1 MAEKNTTFGDKTNSS
16 LLGINQVIGDN
27 LQNLEEFKKQIFFDL
42 RCCCPAIIKSINYEE
57 MTVSVQPVIKEKI
70 KFGTQEI
77 KEFQLPEIFDVPL
90 IFLSSNQGINIS
102 FPVKEEDEC
111 LLFFADTCIDT
122 WWQSGGIQSQ
132 FEERRHD
139 MSDCFC
145 LPCQMSQKNKIND
158 ITESLKLKYKNSEFE
173 IKEDG
178 IYINGF
184 NINNHRH
191 QVQIGDQVYTT
202 SAWIQSKGELNEV

>member
-70 KFGTQEI
+70 KFGTQEL
-77 KEFQLPEIFDVPL
+77 KEFQLPEISDVPL
-90 IFLSSNQGINIS
+90 IFLSSNQGINIT

-111 LLFFADTCIDT
+111 LLFFSDTCIDT

-139 MSDCFC
+139 LSDCFC

-191 QVQIGDQVYTT
+191 QVRIGDQVYTT
-202 SAWIQSKGELNEV
+202 TTWV

>member
-1 MAEKNTTFGDKTNSS
+1 MAEKNTTFGDKTSSS

-70 KFGTQEI
+70 KFGTQEV

-90 IFLSSNQGINIS
+90 IFLSSNQGINIT

-145 LPCQMSQKNKIND
+145 LPCQMSQKNKINN

-202 SAWIQSKGELNEV
+202 TTWV

>member
-1 MAEKNTTFGDKTNSS
+1 MAEKNTTFGDKTSSS

-90 IFLSSNQGINIS
+90 IFLSSNQGISIT

-191 QVQIGDQVYTT
+191 QVQIGDQVYITT
-202 SAWIQSKGELNEV
+202 TWV

>member
-70 KFGTQEI
+70 KFGTQEL
-77 KEFQLPEIFDVPL
+77 KEFQLPEISDVPL
-90 IFLSSNQGINIS
+90 IFLSSNQGISIT

-111 LLFFADTCIDT
+111 LLFFSDTCIDT

-139 MSDCFC
+139 LSDCFC
-145 LPCQMSQKNKIND
+145 LPCQMSQKNKINN

-191 QVQIGDQVYTT
+191 KVVIGDQVYTT
-202 SAWIQSKGELNEV
+202 TTWV

>member
-1 MAEKNTTFGDKTNSS
+1 MAEKNTTFGDKTSSS

-70 KFGTQEI
+70 KFGTQEL
-77 KEFQLPEIFDVPL
+77 KEFQLPEISDVPL
-90 IFLSSNQGINIS
+90 IFLSSNQGISIT

-191 QVQIGDQVYTT
+191 QVQIGDQVYITT
-202 SAWIQSKGELNEV
+202 TWV

>member
-57 MTVSVQPVIKEKI
+57 MTVSVQPAIKEKI

-111 LLFFADTCIDT
+111 LLFFSDTCIDT

-139 MSDCFC
+139 LSDCFC

-178 IYINGF
+178 VYINGF

-191 QVQIGDQVYTT
+191 QVVIGDQVYTT
-202 SAWIQSKGELNEV
+202 TTWV

>member
-1 MAEKNTTFGDKTNSS
+1 MAEKNTTYGDKTNSS
-16 LLGINQVIGDN
+16 LLGINQVVGDS
-27 LQNLEEFKKQIFFDL
+27 LQNLEEIKKQIFFDL
-42 RCCCPAIIKSINYEE
+42 RCCCPAIIKNINYEE

-70 KFGTQEI
+70 KFGTQEV

-90 IFLSSNQGINIS
+90 IFLSSNQGINIT

-145 LPCQMSQKNKIND
+145 LPCQMSQKNKINN

-184 NINNHRH
+184 NINNHKH
-191 QVQIGDQVYTT
+191 KVQIGDQVYTT
-202 SAWIQSKGELNEV
+202 TTWV